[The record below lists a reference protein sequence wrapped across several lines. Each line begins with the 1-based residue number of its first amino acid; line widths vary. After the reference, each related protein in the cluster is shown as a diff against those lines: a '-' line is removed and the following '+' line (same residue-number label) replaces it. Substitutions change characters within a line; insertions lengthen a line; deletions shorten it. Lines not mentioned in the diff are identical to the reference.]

1 MTESNEL
8 GKLDY
13 IYQFMKFASGQNTF
27 DQIAKSVVHD
37 IDYRHR
43 AIGCYLMRLTQHAN
57 LEIIGSYGY
66 HSSFFEVGKRISVW
80 DNWAACEVARTRNP
94 VFLKS
99 KAEYQERFPE
109 NASIGAIGEGFVAI
123 PLIRR
128 SELVG
133 VGTISFALEFESVN
147 YDQLLVDACSQI
159 MGLLIEPMVDSQV
172 PFTAIKSI
180 DVDTLSNLKN
190 LDALTHRQRE
200 ILMLMSGG
208 ATYRQISMELMLS
221 ESLIKKDASKAF
233 QKIGVRSRAEA
244 SRWSRSMQLEA

>member
-13 IYQFMKFASGQNTF
+13 LYQFARVASGLNNF
-27 DQIAKSVVHD
+27 NQIAKSLVHD

-43 AIGCYLMRLTQHAN
+43 AIGCYLTRLTQHAN

-133 VGTISFALEFESVN
+133 VGTISFAMEFESVN
-147 YDQLLVDACSQI
+147 FNMAFMEAASQI
-159 MGLLIEPMVDSQV
+159 MGLLIEPLVDSQT
-172 PFTAIKSI
+172 PFPVIKPV
-180 DVDTLSNLKN
+180 DVDTLSNLRS

-200 ILMLMSGG
+200 VLMLMSGG

-221 ESLIKKDASKAF
+221 ESLIKKEASKAF
-233 QKIGVRSRAEA
+233 QKIGVQSRAEA